1 MKHKKT
7 YKNIHKN
14 RENKFYG
21 NNTKFFTSKMRPYQS
36 QTQKSARNRE
46 KSSEN

>member
-1 MKHKKT
+1 MQ
-7 YKNIHKN
+7 KN
-14 RENKFYG
+14 RENEFYG

>member
-21 NNTKFFTSKMRPYQS
+21 NNTKFFTSKMRP
-36 QTQKSARNRE
+36 
-46 KSSEN
+46 